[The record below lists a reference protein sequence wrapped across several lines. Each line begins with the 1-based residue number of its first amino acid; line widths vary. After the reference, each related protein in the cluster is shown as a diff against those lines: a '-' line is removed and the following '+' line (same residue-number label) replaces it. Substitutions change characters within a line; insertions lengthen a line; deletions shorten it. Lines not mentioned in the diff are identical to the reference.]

1 MGTRKN
7 SPAPMT
13 GLSWNAFNASMV
25 VTSSIDTTCT
35 VWDVNQHVAVTQLI
49 AHDKEVFD
57 VEWLPNSPAQIFVSV
72 GADGSLRAFDLRS
85 LEHSTILYES
95 PAPPAGGAAAPPSA
109 AGGAQASGG
118 LVKIAFNPSDPNYL
132 ATFSASGSAVQVLD
146 MRSPGT
152 AVVECYV
159 GGGGRVNALSW
170 GSAKHDGRGGL
181 CVGSDDGLVSL
192 FDTSAAGSAASI
204 LPASPPSAS
213 STSGAGA
220 KGASDASA
228 SSKHPARPKAV
239 FDAPGP
245 VDGLAWGAAGEWV
258 IGTGGYANGAPGG
271 WVRGVRVV

>member
-1 MGTRKN
+1 
-7 SPAPMT
+7 MT
-13 GLSWNAFNASMV
+13 GLSWNAFNPAMV

-49 AHDKEVFD
+49 AHDKEVYD

-95 PAPPAGGAAAPPSA
+95 PAPPATSSTAAAATS

-159 GGGGRVNALSW
+159 GSGGRVNALAW
-170 GSAKHDGRGGL
+170 GSSKHEGRGGL
-181 CVGSDDGLVSL
+181 CVGSDDGLLSL
-192 FDTSAAGSAASI
+192 FDTSSGSVASIPPVNPPPSTSAGSASK
-204 LPASPPSAS
+204 SAS
-213 STSGAGA
+213 
-220 KGASDASA
+220 DSA
-228 SSKHPARPKAV
+228 ASKHSARPKAV

-245 VDGLAWGAAGEWV
+245 VDGLAWGVAGEWV
-258 IGTGGYANGAPGG
+258 IGAGGYNTGAAGG